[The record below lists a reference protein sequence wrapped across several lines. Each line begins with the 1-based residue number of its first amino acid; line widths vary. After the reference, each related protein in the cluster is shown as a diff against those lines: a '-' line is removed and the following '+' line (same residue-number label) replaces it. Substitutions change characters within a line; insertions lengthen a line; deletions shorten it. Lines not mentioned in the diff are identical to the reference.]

1 MSSILKLTLLEN
13 SRSFLAEAL
22 RKALLAEADVH
33 QWKFAIFNMCQ
44 AIEISLK
51 ERLYREHPALILENV
66 DKGTKTVSL
75 KGAIARLSK
84 LCGVPISSDDIAAIE
99 NATLWRNQI
108 VHANFSLN
116 VTELKSAFSVLLGF
130 LRTFHE
136 VILKEGLSNH
146 ISEELWKEAL
156 EIQEYGDELVRRA
169 TQRMEDEDIDPSDVI
184 SCPRCGR
191 TSCVL
196 QEDTCCCYVCGSQE
210 DLLECESCHELIPES
225 QTEPSWTGI
234 SEDEMRQV
242 YICRNCIDAAGD
254 MYIQH
259 LIDLKRGK

>member
-13 SRSFLAEAL
+13 SRSFFTEAL
-22 RKALLAEADVH
+22 SKALLAETDVH

-51 ERLYREHPALILENV
+51 ERLRREHPALILENV

-75 KGAIARLSK
+75 RDAISRLSK
-84 LCGVPISSDDIAAIE
+84 LCEVAISANDIAVIE

-108 VHANFSLN
+108 VHAEFSLR

-130 LRTFHE
+130 FRSFHE
-136 VILKEGLSNH
+136 VVLKEGLSAH
-146 ISEELWKEAL
+146 ISAELWKEAIQ
-156 EIQEYGDELVRRA
+156 IQEYGEELMKRA
-169 TQRMEDEDIDPSDVI
+169 SHRMKEEGIDSEYVI
-184 SCPRCGR
+184 SCPRCGW

-196 QEDTCCCYVCGSQE
+196 LEDTCLCYVCGSHE
-210 DLLECESCHELIPES
+210 KLLECDSCHELIPES

-234 SEDEMRQV
+234 SEDEMWRI
-242 YICRNCIDAAGD
+242 YICRNCINAAED